1 MSNVEQATYETK
13 DLYFAAFLNLR
24 LEMVGVRAGEE
35 WNVKRRKTK
44 QVKFFVFR
52 SDSSIPELKSQYFSG
67 RGEVSALAYAD
78 SIRNLK
84 TLLHL

>member
-1 MSNVEQATYETK
+1 MEQENTFETK
-13 DLYFAAFLNLR
+13 DLYFAAFLNLKM
-24 LEMVGVRAGEE
+24 EMVGVRSGEE
-35 WNVKRRKTK
+35 WNVKRRKMK

-52 SDSSIPELKSQYFSG
+52 SDPSIAELKSQYFSG

>member
-1 MSNVEQATYETK
+1 MEPENFETR
-13 DLYFAAFLNLR
+13 DLYFAAFLNIKM
-24 LEMVGVRAGEE
+24 EMVGVRSGEE
-35 WNVKRRKTK
+35 WNAKRRKMK
-44 QVKFFVFR
+44 PVKFFVFKA
-52 SDSSIPELKSQYFSG
+52 DQSIQELKSQYFSG